1 MPNEKLK
8 LDQNDRSPKNL
19 FEDVLSFNM
28 TTRLAPNQLLLF
40 CTERNDEMFTGDSL
54 KGFSHARFCNRS
66 NHIQTDVGICV
77 ASNVIQSW
85 HEGAVKLFHN
95 EMPLNHDKMN
105 ENLRHAE
112 HIYILKLDKFAN
124 QDFKVR

>member
-85 HEGAVKLFHN
+85 HEGAVKLFQN

-112 HIYILKLDKFAN
+112 HIYILKLDKFVN